1 MIKLAFYG
9 KGGIGK
15 STAASN
21 VSVALAQKGLKV
33 MQIGCDPK
41 ADSTIFLHGGER
53 IPTVLDLVRKGES
66 FDLEDM
72 VRVGY
77 NGVVCVEAG
86 GPVPG
91 LGCAGRGIIAA
102 LEELEKKGAYEKYQP
117 DVVIYDVLGDVV
129 CGGFSMPMRKG
140 YADKVFIITSGENM
154 AIHAGAN
161 IAMAVQN
168 FKNRGYATL
177 GGIILNRRN
186 VKREEEKVQEL
197 ADDFETQIIGKL
209 TRSDL
214 VTDAEEQG
222 KTLMECYPDSEMA
235 AEYRTLAENI
245 LAICRKDGLC

>member
-21 VSVALAQKGLKV
+21 VSAALAQKGLKV

-91 LGCAGRGIIAA
+91 LGCAGRGIITTFSL
-102 LEELEKKGAYEKYQP
+102 LEDLKLFEKYKP
-117 DVVIYDVLGDVV
+117 DVVLYDVLGDVV
-129 CGGFSMPMRKG
+129 CGGFAAPIREG
-140 YADKVFIITSGENM
+140 YASKVLIVTSGEKM
-154 AIHAGAN
+154 ALYAAN
-161 IAMAVQN
+161 NINSAVKN
-168 FKNRGYATL
+168 FADRSYAKVRG
-177 GGIILNRRN
+177 IVMNRRN
-186 VKREEEKVQEL
+186 VEGEEEKVRAFAESAGL
-197 ADDFETQIIGKL
+197 DIVADIP
-209 TRSDL
+209 RSDDIIRCEDKGMTVIEGEPDCQAAKCFL
-214 VTDAEEQG
+214 KLAQ
-222 KTLMECYPDSEMA
+222 TLMQED
-235 AEYRTLAENI
+235 
-245 LAICRKDGLC
+245 DDD

>member
-21 VSVALAQKGLKV
+21 VSAALAQKGLKV

-86 GPVPG
+86 GVSNTSNSSSSSFSISSSVNTLTLPV
-91 LGCAGRGIIAA
+91 
-102 LEELEKKGAYEKYQP
+102 
-117 DVVIYDVLGDVV
+117 
-129 CGGFSMPMRKG
+129 
-140 YADKVFIITSGENM
+140 
-154 AIHAGAN
+154 
-161 IAMAVQN
+161 
-168 FKNRGYATL
+168 
-177 GGIILNRRN
+177 
-186 VKREEEKVQEL
+186 
-197 ADDFETQIIGKL
+197 
-209 TRSDL
+209 
-214 VTDAEEQG
+214 
-222 KTLMECYPDSEMA
+222 
-235 AEYRTLAENI
+235 
-245 LAICRKDGLC
+245 

>member
-72 VRVGY
+72 ARVGY

-91 LGCAGRGIIAA
+91 LG
-102 LEELEKKGAYEKYQP
+102 LSL
-117 DVVIYDVLGDVV
+117 
-129 CGGFSMPMRKG
+129 
-140 YADKVFIITSGENM
+140 
-154 AIHAGAN
+154 IH
-161 IAMAVQN
+161 I
-168 FKNRGYATL
+168 
-177 GGIILNRRN
+177 
-186 VKREEEKVQEL
+186 
-197 ADDFETQIIGKL
+197 
-209 TRSDL
+209 
-214 VTDAEEQG
+214 
-222 KTLMECYPDSEMA
+222 
-235 AEYRTLAENI
+235 
-245 LAICRKDGLC
+245 

>member
-129 CGGFSMPMRKG
+129 CGGFAAPIREG
-140 YADKVFIITSGENM
+140 YASKVLIVTSGEKM
-154 AIHAGAN
+154 ALYAAN
-161 IAMAVQN
+161 NINSAVKN
-168 FKNRGYATL
+168 FADRSYAKVRG
-177 GGIILNRRN
+177 IVMNRRN
-186 VKREEEKVQEL
+186 VEGEEEKVRAFAESAGL
-197 ADDFETQIIGKL
+197 DIVADIP
-209 TRSDL
+209 RSDDIIRCEDKGMTVIEGEPDCQAAKCFL
-214 VTDAEEQG
+214 KLAQ
-222 KTLMECYPDSEMA
+222 TLMQED
-235 AEYRTLAENI
+235 
-245 LAICRKDGLC
+245 DDD

>member
-41 ADSTIFLHGGER
+41 ADSTIFLHGGDR

-77 NGVVCVEAG
+77 NDVVCVEAG

-129 CGGFSMPMRKG
+129 CGGFQCQCERAMPIRCLSSHQARVCLYMPPQ
-140 YADKVFIITSGENM
+140 TSQWRWK
-154 AIHAGAN
+154 ISK
-161 IAMAVQN
+161 AVDMLLLAVLSLIN
-168 FKNRGYATL
+168 AT
-177 GGIILNRRN
+177 
-186 VKREEEKVQEL
+186 
-197 ADDFETQIIGKL
+197 
-209 TRSDL
+209 
-214 VTDAEEQG
+214 
-222 KTLMECYPDSEMA
+222 
-235 AEYRTLAENI
+235 
-245 LAICRKDGLC
+245 

>member
-117 DVVIYDVLGDVV
+117 DVVMMFSETWCAEVFQCQCERAMPIRCLSSHQARVCLYMPPQTSQWRWKISKAVDMLHLAVL
-129 CGGFSMPMRKG
+129 SS
-140 YADKVFIITSGENM
+140 IN
-154 AIHAGAN
+154 
-161 IAMAVQN
+161 
-168 FKNRGYATL
+168 AT
-177 GGIILNRRN
+177 
-186 VKREEEKVQEL
+186 
-197 ADDFETQIIGKL
+197 
-209 TRSDL
+209 
-214 VTDAEEQG
+214 
-222 KTLMECYPDSEMA
+222 
-235 AEYRTLAENI
+235 
-245 LAICRKDGLC
+245 

>member
-72 VRVGY
+72 ARVGY

-91 LGCAGRGIIAA
+91 FGCAGRGIIAA

-129 CGGFSMPMRKG
+129 CGGF
-140 YADKVFIITSGENM
+140 
-154 AIHAGAN
+154 
-161 IAMAVQN
+161 
-168 FKNRGYATL
+168 
-177 GGIILNRRN
+177 
-186 VKREEEKVQEL
+186 
-197 ADDFETQIIGKL
+197 
-209 TRSDL
+209 
-214 VTDAEEQG
+214 
-222 KTLMECYPDSEMA
+222 
-235 AEYRTLAENI
+235 
-245 LAICRKDGLC
+245 

>member
-129 CGGFSMPMRKG
+129 CGGFAAPIREG
-140 YADKVFIITSGENM
+140 YASKVLIVTSGEKM
-154 AIHAGAN
+154 ALYAAN
-161 IAMAVQN
+161 NINSAVKN
-168 FKNRGYATL
+168 FADRSYAKVRG
-177 GGIILNRRN
+177 IVMNRRN
-186 VKREEEKVQEL
+186 VEGEEEKVRAFAESAGL
-197 ADDFETQIIGKL
+197 DIVADIP
-209 TRSDL
+209 RSDDIIRCEDKGMTVIEGEPDCQAAKCFL
-214 VTDAEEQG
+214 KLAQ
-222 KTLMECYPDSEMA
+222 TLMQED
-235 AEYRTLAENI
+235 N
-245 LAICRKDGLC
+245 DD

>member
-91 LGCAGRGIIAA
+91 LGCAGRGIITTFSL
-102 LEELEKKGAYEKYQP
+102 LEDLKLFEKYKP
-117 DVVIYDVLGDVV
+117 DVVLYDVLGDVV
-129 CGGFSMPMRKG
+129 CGGFAAPIREG
-140 YADKVFIITSGENM
+140 YASKVLIVTSGEKM
-154 AIHAGAN
+154 ALYAAN
-161 IAMAVQN
+161 NINSAVKN
-168 FKNRGYATL
+168 FADRSYAKVRG
-177 GGIILNRRN
+177 IVMNRRN
-186 VKREEEKVQEL
+186 VEGEEEKVRAFAESAGL
-197 ADDFETQIIGKL
+197 DIVADIP
-209 TRSDL
+209 RSDDIIRCEDKGMTVIEGEPDCQAAKCFL
-214 VTDAEEQG
+214 KLAQ
-222 KTLMECYPDSEMA
+222 TLMQED
-235 AEYRTLAENI
+235 
-245 LAICRKDGLC
+245 DDD